1 MLAEHTVEARRLD
14 WRGSSG
20 LESLDCMGKYGHK
33 YIMPTQISS
42 DLAFWAEILEK
53 VQGNQP
59 TYNNISG
66 LWTEKNSTKVAFT
79 GRTQEDIHIP
89 AGTKLICFR
98 RESDNEKA
106 PDLGLVYVTYDE

>member
-53 VQGNQP
+53 VQGKQP

-66 LWTEKNSTKVAFT
+66 LWAEKNSTKVAFT